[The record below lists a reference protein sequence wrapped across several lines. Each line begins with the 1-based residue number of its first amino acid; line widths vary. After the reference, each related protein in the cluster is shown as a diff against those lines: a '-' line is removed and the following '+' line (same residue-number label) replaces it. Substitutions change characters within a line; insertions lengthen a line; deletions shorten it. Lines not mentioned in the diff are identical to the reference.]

1 VVFRETPVA
10 GAWVIDP
17 EPSAD
22 ERGSFARVFDA
33 KLFAA
38 HGLSPG
44 VVQCSVSLDTRSGT
58 LRGLHYQADPHAESK
73 LVRCTAG
80 SVYDVVVDLRPHS
93 SSYLR
98 WHAVE
103 LSSENRR
110 SLYLPAGTAHG
121 FQTLVDGAE
130 LTYMMD
136 APFVAEAARG
146 VRWDDP
152 AFAIEWPSP
161 LGARTISERDRSYP
175 DYRAT

>member
-33 KLFAA
+33 ELFAA

-44 VVQCSVSLDTRSGT
+44 VVQCSVSLNTRSGT

-136 APFVAEAARG
+136 APFVVEAARG

-161 LGARTISERDRSYP
+161 SAERTISERDRSYP